1 MLRILMQPISMP
13 RLDVVIRFEPVA
25 LDAAFGD
32 NDGMLV
38 YCENRLLAV
47 LSCLG
52 PLHDELAGRWF
63 IEASFR
69 ELGIVASTTFE
80 TLDHLETTIREV
92 L

>member
-1 MLRILMQPISMP
+1 MQPISMP
-13 RLDVVIRFEPVA
+13 QLDGSIRFEPVT
-25 LDAAFGD
+25 LDTCFGD

-52 PLHDELAGRWF
+52 PLHDELAGQWF

-69 ELGIVASTTFE
+69 QLAVSSSTTFE
-80 TLDHLETTIREV
+80 TLDHVEAIIRQA

>member
-1 MLRILMQPISMP
+1 MQPISMQQ
-13 RLDVVIRFEPVA
+13 LDVPIRFEPITI
-25 LDAAFGD
+25 DTCSGD

-38 YCENRLLAV
+38 YCEDRLLAV

-69 ELGIVASTTFE
+69 ELAVSSSTTFE
-80 TLDHLETTIREV
+80 TLDHFEAIVRKAL
-92 L
+92 